1 MRSLFV
7 LLLLSLVSLGLAQE
21 GSQDNNPH
29 IVPRNMPQPKEQ
41 PTPAQAGDS
50 SSKDSG
56 TILEDASSAS
66 SGNNSSGHSTAGST
80 VTEMRPYDPH
90 KAAKDV
96 EVGVY
101 YLKRKNYRAALD
113 RLNEAL
119 LYKPNDADATFY
131 LAETQ
136 EKLELYA
143 LAYQNY
149 RNYLN
154 IITGG
159 PYAKDAQ
166 EGIKRLE
173 PHVPK
178 DGSSGQPA
186 SNLTLFVQQGEDYL
200 ARNDFESAY
209 TSFSKALEI
218 APDDPVSNFRFAES
232 LQGLQRLDAARTYY
246 KKYLNL
252 QPNGNMAGDAKRQI
266 AQINLTLGKP

>member
-7 LLLLSLVSLGLAQE
+7 LLLLSVSLGLAQE

-29 IVPRNMPQPKEQ
+29 IVPRNMPQPKEE
-41 PTPAQAGDS
+41 PTPASQAGDS
-50 SSKDSG
+50 SSKDAG
-56 TILEDASSAS
+56 TILEDASS
-66 SGNNSSGHSTAGST
+66 NSSGHSTASST

-90 KAAKDV
+90 RAAKDV

-119 LYKPNDADATFY
+119 LYKPNDADATFH

-154 IITGG
+154 LIPGG
-159 PYAKDAQ
+159 PYTKDAK
-166 EGIKRLE
+166 EGMKRLQ

-178 DGSSGQPA
+178 DGPGGQPA
-186 SNLTLFVQQGEDYL
+186 SNLTLFIQQGEDFL

-209 TSFSKALEI
+209 TSFAKALEI

-232 LQGLQRLDAARTYY
+232 VQGLQRLDEARTYY
-246 KKYLNL
+246 KKYLSL
-252 QPNGNMAGDAKRQI
+252 QPNGSMASEAKRQI
-266 AQINLTLGKP
+266 ARIDMTLGKP